1 MTRLKAMD
9 TSGYMF
15 TVAVVGGQL
24 AISMPVDAIGDDS
37 FGSWYSEN
45 EDKLDRVVSVTI
57 EHNEIESSEVK
68 QQVKQ
73 QVKQSS

>member
-9 TSGYMF
+9 TSEYVF
-15 TVAVVGGQL
+15 TVAVVDGQL
-24 AISMPVDAIGDDS
+24 TVSIPIDAIGDDS
-37 FGSWYSEN
+37 FSSWYSEN

-73 QVKQSS
+73 P